1 MDLSRRSFQPSFL
14 AASCESGV
22 LSFWDCNTNKNVF
35 SLSPHLAPAKDISF
49 SPINANLLLS
59 VGLDKKLVACDPT
72 TRRTVMT
79 LQCEYPLTCVD
90 FQQNGVSLVVGTSH
104 GKILQYDLRNPK
116 SPEFCITAH
125 NSSVSSAV
133 FKNKP
138 QPRLSSSSSSTVS
151 SSNKVGLSLLSRRV
165 DDLFLQ
171 SKSRLTQHK
180 SVPSLK
186 TVVEE
191 KENKDPEGRS
201 EEKEKEEDEVF
212 SQEANEKPFPQS
224 RREST
229 SSMIFSPLRE
239 TDCSPLAQLKVR
251 ESLSTSSIIFSPVR
265 DLDTTQDV
273 TDGRRSG
280 VPRLFQD
287 SVFSPLQDSASP
299 ASSSLGLGRKTPL
312 SGLATP
318 AASPL
323 AVSNSEKLALNSLD
337 TMVKKTIPSGDKSPG
352 FQQDSPV
359 TRSQLGSQAEWST
372 LIGPDQ

>member
-1 MDLSRRSFQPSFL
+1 M
-14 AASCESGV
+14 
-22 LSFWDCNTNKNVF
+22 
-35 SLSPHLAPAKDISF
+35 
-49 SPINANLLLS
+49 
-59 VGLDKKLVACDPT
+59 
-72 TRRTVMT
+72 
-79 LQCEYPLTCVD
+79 
-90 FQQNGVSLVVGTSH
+90 
-104 GKILQYDLRNPK
+104 
-116 SPEFCITAH
+116 
-125 NSSVSSAV
+125 
-133 FKNKP
+133 
-138 QPRLSSSSSSTVS
+138 
-151 SSNKVGLSLLSRRV
+151 
-165 DDLFLQ
+165 Q
-171 SKSRLTQHK
+171 SKSRLAQQK

-186 TVVEE
+186 TVQEE
-191 KENKDPEGRS
+191 GKENTDPGRRI
-201 EEKEKEEDEVF
+201 EEEQQEIKTELPAEE
-212 SQEANEKPFPQS
+212 SRIPSS

-323 AVSNSEKLALNSLD
+323 AVSNSEKLALHSLD
-337 TMVKKTIPSGDKSPG
+337 TMVKKTIPSGEKSPG